1 MAFQRPKGTED
12 FYPEDM
18 NVRNKV
24 FDSLRNTATKYG
36 YDEVSTPAFETIDL
50 LSKKEGEE
58 IKGQIFTL
66 EKRSKEEFGL
76 RFDLTVP
83 ITRMFI
89 EKQKSLSKPV
99 KWFSLDRMWRYE
111 QPQKGRLREFYQLS
125 VELFGAEGIYADAE
139 IISLAIDCLIDLG
152 LSSKDFFLKLN
163 DRKLLQ
169 GLLLDV
175 VPKTKIEDAL
185 RIIDKRDKISDSE
198 FNDALK
204 SAGIDKVDE
213 INALL
218 SMDLNDI
225 ESNSGEVK
233 EALDNINKLM
243 DLLGD
248 KKKFVKFDLSTARGL
263 AYYTGIVFE
272 VVDTNGK
279 YRAILGGGRYDNMVE
294 MFDGQ
299 KTAATGFGLGFATLS
314 LLLQDKGL
322 LKSDDS
328 SVDFYVAPLSSN
340 EMKESIKI
348 ASQLRKKYSVSI
360 DITGRNLGNQFKYA
374 NKINAKKVIVVGSD
388 EIKTGKLTVKDMK
401 SGKEEKI
408 SLKDI

>member
-1 MAFQRPKGTED
+1 MSFQRPKGTED

-24 FDSLRNTATKYG
+24 FDSLRGTAIKYG
-36 YDEVSTPAFETIDL
+36 YDEISTPAFETLGL
-50 LSKKEGEE
+50 LTKKEGDE
-58 IKGQIFTL
+58 ITEQIFTL

-89 EKQKSLSKPV
+89 EKQKAVSKPV
-99 KWFSLDRMWRYE
+99 KWFSLGRMWRYE

-125 VELFGAEGIYADAE
+125 VELFGASSIYADAE
-139 IISLAIDCLIDLG
+139 IISLAIDCLVDLG
-152 LSSKDFFLKLN
+152 LSSKDFYLKLN

-169 GLLLDV
+169 GLLLDI

-185 RIIDKRDKISDSE
+185 RIIDKRSKISDSE
-198 FNDALK
+198 FADELK
-204 SAGIDKVDE
+204 KAGIDKADE

-218 SMDLNDI
+218 SKGLSEIDSTRDD
-225 ESNSGEVK
+225 VK
-233 EALDNINKLM
+233 KALGDINKLL

-248 KKKFVKFDLSTARGL
+248 KKKFIKFDLSTARGL

-272 VVDTNGK
+272 VFDSNDK

-299 KTAATGFGLGFATLS
+299 KTAATGFGLGYATLC

-322 LKSDDS
+322 LKIDDS
-328 SVDFYVAPLSSN
+328 GVDFYIAPLSFN
-340 EMKESIKI
+340 EMKEAIKI
-348 ASQLRKKYSVSI
+348 ASLLRKKYSVSI
-360 DITGRNLGNQFKYA
+360 DIMDRNLGNQFKYA
-374 NKINAKKVIVVGSD
+374 NKINAKKVIVVGPD
-388 EIKTGKLTVKDMK
+388 EIKTGKLTIKDMS
-401 SGKEEKI
+401 SGKEEKAE
-408 SLKDI
+408 LKDI